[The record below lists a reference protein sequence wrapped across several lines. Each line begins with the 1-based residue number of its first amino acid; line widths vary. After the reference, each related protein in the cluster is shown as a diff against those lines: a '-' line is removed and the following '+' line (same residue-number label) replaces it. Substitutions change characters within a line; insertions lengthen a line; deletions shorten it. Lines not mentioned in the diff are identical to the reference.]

1 MRKPGGMGLLELQ
14 DQERKGRFNELS
26 MQPQYQVQ
34 KDQGYLGLDSDKVQ
48 NNPLQNIGE
57 VSYPRYNFDDR
68 FTDLEVK
75 KFSEIFNYLDRDGN
89 N

>member
-34 KDQGYLGLDSDKVQ
+34 KDQGYLGLDSEKVQ